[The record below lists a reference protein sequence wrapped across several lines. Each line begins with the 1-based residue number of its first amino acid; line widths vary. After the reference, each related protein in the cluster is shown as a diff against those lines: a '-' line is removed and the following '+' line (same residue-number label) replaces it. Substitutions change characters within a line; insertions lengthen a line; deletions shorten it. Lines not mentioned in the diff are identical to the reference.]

1 MPETWINNTK
11 MMCWFPY
18 CQTDKKKIF
27 FTASQIENM
36 INKSLIP
43 NEEDGTY
50 YAVSI
55 VAGPFS

>member
-1 MPETWINNTK
+1 

-18 CQTDKKKIF
+18 CLTDKKNIF

-50 YAVSI
+50 YSVLI
-55 VAGPFS
+55 VAGPFSKYIFLRIK